1 MAPSSSAII
10 SSHAAARCGGEC
22 GTSPRVCLGEV
33 WGALFFLRNF
43 CDEPNVTIF
52 CYVDLVHACHGH
64 LARHPP
70 CTSASSP
77 NPDERDGTPALPAR
91 TQFTYHPVVELCS
104 GTGLA
109 GLPPP
114 SVSPLPF
121 FSPRFSFARGLLVAK
136 FLSNYT
142 TPHGTSHAH
151 THTNTRKDHTD
162 HQKVHQPPRIT
173 TAADHPGNQRL
184 PQRGARGRRSVVS
197 PLASRPPRP
206 LDAGFTAPGS
216 PPPPANARSRS
227 ARRTAPAAGGGAVPR
242 HDLRRGR
249 LLRYSSAATMRSLR
263 GWGEVASLG

>member
-151 THTNTRKDHTD
+151 THTQTHAKTTQTTRKSTSH
-162 HQKVHQPPRIT
+162 H
-173 TAADHPGNQRL
+173 
-184 PQRGARGRRSVVS
+184 
-197 PLASRPPRP
+197 
-206 LDAGFTAPGS
+206 GS
-216 PPPPANARSRS
+216 PPRQTTQATTASPSGGREAVGRWSRLSPHGPQDRWMPVSLPLEARPRPPMPDPEAHVEPHPPLVVALC
-227 ARRTAPAAGGGAVPR
+227 
-242 HDLRRGR
+242 HDMICVVVGCC
-249 LLRYSSAATMRSLR
+249 AIPQQPP
-263 GWGEVASLG
+263 

>member
-1 MAPSSSAII
+1 MPRTSRPASALHIRLKPQPRRKGRYA
-10 SSHAAARCGGEC
+10 SVASPNAVHL
-22 GTSPRVCLGEV
+22 SPRGGTVQWNWARRPPPTLRFSV
-33 WGALFFLRNF
+33 AIFFAVL
-43 CDEPNVTIF
+43 
-52 CYVDLVHACHGH
+52 LVRAW
-64 LARHPP
+64 LASRQISFQLYYSARHI
-70 CTSASSP
+70 T
-77 NPDERDGTPALPAR
+77 R
-91 TQFTYHPVVELCS
+91 T
-104 GTGLA
+104 
-109 GLPPP
+109 
-114 SVSPLPF
+114 
-121 FSPRFSFARGLLVAK
+121 
-136 FLSNYT
+136 
-142 TPHGTSHAH
+142 H

-173 TAADHPGNQRL
+173 TAADHPGHHRL